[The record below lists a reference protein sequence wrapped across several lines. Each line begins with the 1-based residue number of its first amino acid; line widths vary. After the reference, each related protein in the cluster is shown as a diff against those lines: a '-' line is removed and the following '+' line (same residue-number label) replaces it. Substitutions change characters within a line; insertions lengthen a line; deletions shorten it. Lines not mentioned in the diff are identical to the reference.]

1 MFFFLFD
8 RSGFFFWGGAVFW
21 VFFCLF
27 FRSSAALA
35 ANVLLDF
42 ALRCLF
48 VFFLIYRCLF
58 FFFYFYPFRVW
69 GLYGAVPIVAVAV
82 LFW

>member
-1 MFFFLFD
+1 MGGGQFF
-8 RSGFFFWGGAVFW
+8 GFFF
-21 VFFCLF
+21 VFFFDRRPHLPLM
-27 FRSSAALA
+27 SSSI
-35 ANVLLDF
+35 
-42 ALRCLF
+42 LRCDAFLF
-48 VFFLIYRCLF
+48 FFLIYRCLF